1 MPEEPQ
7 QQQTPNV
14 DVTGTEAVSQALRD
28 LLNTYSG
35 LPSGMTVQFSSLN
48 AKRGIG
54 LFPSAGAVIQ
64 SERKDITGH
73 VIQKCIYPFS
83 ILYRFSPR
91 TENHR
96 MRVKDLLDNI
106 GLWLERQPVT
116 VGNQT
121 LQLGAYPQVYSGNR
135 VIESITRTSPAFC
148 NSATQDGIE
157 DWLIAGSLVYR
168 NEFDI

>member
-1 MPEEPQ
+1 M
-7 QQQTPNV
+7 
-14 DVTGTEAVSQALRD
+14 
-28 LLNTYSG
+28 
-35 LPSGMTVQFSSLN
+35 
-48 AKRGIG
+48 
-54 LFPSAGAVIQ
+54 
-64 SERKDITGH
+64 
-73 VIQKCIYPFS
+73 IQKCIYPFS
-83 ILYRFSPR
+83 IVYRFSPR